1 MAKSL
6 EKISDSEMDV
16 LLKKREIYNRWEQNR
31 WELADN
37 PLNSVFHDRE
47 IKECNHQLSLL

>member
-1 MAKSL
+1 
-6 EKISDSEMDV
+6 MDV

-31 WELADN
+31 RGLADN